1 MENYLLVNNYG
12 KSNTPDRIYYIMTRS
27 DLPNL
32 IKEESVVFGDKAYIL
47 EEGTMMFMGND
58 GIWYDTEGEVPLIT
72 AKELNVTENGTYIDS
87 DPYVAYRPVNVAV
100 PQNGYVMKNLTAG
113 AVATITD
120 AQNIVMP
127 ALAVDIEP
135 VQEGSGDPSPE
146 NVRPIHGWTEMNV
159 TVTDGDE
166 TTKTVT
172 IPFVDNEGTEHEI
185 YGGYL
190 NVETGVLVVTDL
202 KRKLND
208 LIVDKSKV
216 SKVSPNTNPYFRIS
230 TINVARYGILCDK
243 IPPTPLIT
251 SQTTDIG
258 ISVVKPS
265 GTNQYMVCARPPHA
279 EDMSVSDFID
289 WVNAMGDVYIVAGR
303 TVTYIY
309 IKPTAIKT
317 LLGNNQISADTGDI
331 RSGKYW
337 AINEISQNQLNTLL
351 NAGEIARIAPE
362 EPEENDER

>member
-1 MENYLLVNNYG
+1 M
-12 KSNTPDRIYYIMTRS
+12 S
-27 DLPNL
+27 DLEP
-32 IKEESVVFGDKAYIL
+32 ITREEAAWI
-47 EEGTMMFMGND
+47 N
-58 GIWYDTEGEVPLIT
+58 EGELTPITRKEQYIKHLYDETQVVPEKPLTREEWFINKAGEELHDVT
-72 AKELNVTENGTYIDS
+72 IEQLNVSENGTYS
-87 DPYVAYRPVNVAV
+87 ETGKAYNPVVVNV

-127 ALAVDIEP
+127 ALAIDIEP

-208 LIVDKSKV
+208 LIVDESKV
-216 SKVSPNTNPYFRIS
+216 SKVSPNANPYFRIS
-230 TINVARYGILCDK
+230 TISVARYGILCDK
-243 IPPTPLIT
+243 IPSTPLIT

-265 GTNQYMVCARPPHA
+265 GTNQYMVCARPPQA

-303 TVTYIY
+303 TATYIY

-317 LLGNNQISADTGDI
+317 MLGNNQISADTGDI

-337 AINEISQNQLNTLL
+337 AINEISQNQLNTLRS
-351 NAGEIARIAPE
+351 AGEITEITPE
-362 EPEENDER
+362 EPEETEENADER

>member
-1 MENYLLVNNYG
+1 MNDLE
-12 KSNTPDRIYYIMTRS
+12 PITR
-27 DLPNL
+27 
-32 IKEESVVFGDKAYIL
+32 EEAAWI
-47 EEGTMMFMGND
+47 N
-58 GIWYDTEGEVPLIT
+58 EGELTPITRKEQYIKHLYDETQVVPEKPLTREEWFINKAGEELHDVT
-72 AKELNVTENGTYIDS
+72 IEQLNVSENGTYS
-87 DPYVAYRPVNVAV
+87 ETGKAYSPVVVNV

-127 ALAVDIEP
+127 ALAIDIEP

-208 LIVDKSKV
+208 IIVDASKV
-216 SKVSPNTNPYFRIS
+216 SKISPSTNPYFRIS

-243 IPPTPLIT
+243 IPSVPLIT

-265 GTNQYMVCARPPHA
+265 GTNQYMVCARPPQA

-303 TVTYIY
+303 TVNYIY

-317 LLGNNQISADTGDI
+317 LLGNNQISADTGGI

-337 AINEISQNQLNTLL
+337 AINEISQNQLNALL
-351 NAGEIARIAPE
+351 NAGDITRITPTE
-362 EPEENDER
+362 EPEENADER